1 MIMSAEKAPEPVH
14 EISLDSTDVQSGR
27 ESLLDAIRELS
38 TASSSRPAPC
48 APAPKQPA
56 APAKSPEDA
65 MLEELRERACAARC
79 ALDVFIKAHPY
90 LIAPNIYRMWE
101 ENLTETVVQVE
112 RELQRRA
119 ERA

>member
-1 MIMSAEKAPEPVH
+1 MGAEKAPEPVR
-14 EISLDSTDVQSGR
+14 EISLDSADVQSGR
-27 ESLLDAIRELS
+27 ESLLDAIRELT
-38 TASSSRPAPC
+38 TAPSSRPVPC
-48 APAPKQPA
+48 APVVKAPVA
-56 APAKSPEDA
+56 APKSPEDA

-79 ALDVFIKAHPY
+79 ALDVFVKAHPY